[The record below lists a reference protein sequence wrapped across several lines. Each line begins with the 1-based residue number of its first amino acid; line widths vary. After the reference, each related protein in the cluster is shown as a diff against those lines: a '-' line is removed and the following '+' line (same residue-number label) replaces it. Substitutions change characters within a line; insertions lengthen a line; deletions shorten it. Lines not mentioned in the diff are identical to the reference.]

1 MLRIRKT
8 IDNIEVFACWYV
20 TQREGVTYESSGRW
34 VQGRTP
40 LRKVFRRPWVRSS
53 AVSVAVLTPLKNSVT
68 WGSSGSTPNMTPCQA
83 C

>member
-34 VQGRTP
+34 VQGTDP
-40 LRKVFRRPWVRSS
+40 AEEGVPEPVVKSS

-68 WGSSGSTPNMTPCQA
+68 WGSSGSTPNMTPSQA